1 WVPFA
6 DEYCEESLRREGRGA
21 PKVYAR
27 CGSVGCD
34 SEAKYRCADGV
45 CVGEVM
51 RCAACIVTAHRQLPT
66 HFIEEWNGRYFK
78 RTRTG
83 LQDLG
88 LRVQLGHPSGVVC
101 PQRKAAANDFVLYDL
116 TGVHTLAV
124 DFCGCLPRTERRT
137 QLLRVCWWPATV
149 KEPNTCATF
158 ALLKLFQILNCLGKL
173 SAYNF
178 LRGLEMTTNHDS
190 LDKPPDRRRPFM
202 HIVRQWREVKRL
214 KRFKRGHAEGGR
226 LATEQGGLALPC
238 RACPQPGR
246 NLPEGWENIPIGP
259 RFLYFLF
266 LAQDANFRLVNRN
279 VSSKEAD
286 PILGDGFGY
295 FAKREGEDGYK
306 AHVQKHATEE
316 EISSCSGFQ
325 AMSLA
330 NKKQVKGLR
339 TSGIVGVMCSCHNM
353 WRANGMGDL
362 QVGERYCNL
371 DFLLLSTLV
380 GFLLMWL
387 VTSYNIACQY
397 GVGFWD
403 RMLQFPDWMQL
414 KISDANVR
422 WKVLNFH
429 LPDHKP
435 GCHCL
440 FSFHFMFGA
449 GMTHGEGVEQNWS
462 FSNGAAASTRLMGSG
477 SRHATLEDV
486 FGFHNYERQLAM
498 HRILPRRLAEAISE
512 ANKHKVALDVFTEG
526 LESTG
531 SSEEVAEWQKAVEK
545 WEEMPHRLGEKMD
558 CPFTYKEAVTT
569 LRDVQLALAKEELIS
584 TEDSVEVEQES
595 TPSSF
600 VSMGLAIEDQQR
612 RLEID
617 IKGLKDPSP
626 TQKLG
631 FVKRRTGLLKR
642 IHRFR
647 QLQLVYMPALRCFL
661 TDVEKQ
667 VVDGNGEQTAEA
679 TRLFLPSEISDAKIR
694 GRACA
699 RGLPEV
705 EARMREGETGEAL
718 EKVREGLRSRMSTN
732 RFRIANHTGQG
743 ALTRGQ
749 GILRQIEIKVHL
761 AKVHYRYA
769 RAGLLALRGHGVWEE
784 RLKVLRDEDVRGLNE
799 RALAEEEVARE
810 NQVDELTRALAKPAG
825 RVVAEGIVAGEGSH
839 SLSWIWYTMGARGE
853 DTDPKLHEALRVEW
867 CRAYSRSRRL
877 EEEVRLLREEMRR
890 TIAYGEVAAREWAVL
905 AAEEGNSA
913 GAELGEGRRAYAA
926 EKA

>member
-1 WVPFA
+1 MEP
-6 DEYCEESLRREGRGA
+6 DESGWIRRVSEMHGRN
-21 PKVYAR
+21 
-27 CGSVGCD
+27 
-34 SEAKYRCADGV
+34 
-45 CVGEVM
+45 M
-51 RCAACIVTAHRQLPT
+51 VTKATQYKNL
-66 HFIEEWNGRYFK
+66 EWDGRYFK

-83 LQDLG
+83 LRDLG
-88 LRVQLGHPSGVVC
+88 LRVQLGHPLGVMC

-124 DFCGCLPRTERRT
+124 DFCACLPRTERRT
-137 QLLRVCWWPATV
+137 QLLCVCWWPATV

-158 ALLKLFQILNCLGKL
+158 ALLKLFQILNCLDKL
-173 SAYNF
+173 SAYDF
-178 LRGLEMTTNHDS
+178 LRGLEMMTNHDG
-190 LDKPPDRRRPFM
+190 LDKPPDCRRPFM
-202 HIVRQWREVKRL
+202 HIIHQWREVKCL
-214 KRFKRGHAEGGR
+214 KQFKRGHAEGGQ

-246 NLPEGWENIPIGP
+246 NLPEGSQWENIPIGF

-279 VSSKEAD
+279 VSSEEAD

-306 AHVQKHATEE
+306 VHIQKHTTEE

-330 NKKQVKGLR
+330 NKKQVKGLQ
-339 TSGIVGVMCSCHNM
+339 TSGIAEVMCSRHNM

-362 QVGERYCNL
+362 QVRERYCNL

-403 RMLQFPDWMQL
+403 RMLQFPDCMQL

-422 WKVLNFH
+422 WK
-429 LPDHKP
+429 
-435 GCHCL
+435 
-440 FSFHFMFGA
+440 
-449 GMTHGEGVEQNWS
+449 GVEQNWL
-462 FSNGAAASTRLMGSG
+462 FSNGAAASTRLMGPG

-486 FGFHNYERQLAM
+486 LGFHNYKHQLAM
-498 HRILPRRLAEAISE
+498 RRWFLLRE
-512 ANKHKVALDVFTEG
+512 ANKHKVALDAFTEG

-531 SSEEVAEWQKAVEK
+531 SSEGVAEWQKAVEK
-545 WEEMPHRLGEKMD
+545 WEEIPHRLGEKMD

-569 LRDVQLALAKEELIS
+569 LRDIQLVLAKEELIS
-584 TEDSVEVEQES
+584 TEDGVEVEQES

-600 VSMGLAIEDQQR
+600 VSMGLAMEDQQR
-612 RLEID
+612 VKLFCERRLEIN
-617 IKGLKDPSP
+617 IKGLKDPLP

-642 IHRFR
+642 IHRFC
-647 QLQLVYMPALRCFL
+647 QLQLVYMPALQCFL
-661 TDVEKQ
+661 MDVEKQ
-667 VVDGNGEQTAEA
+667 VVDRNGEQTAEA
-679 TRLFLPSEISDAKIR
+679 TRLFLPSKISDAKIQ

-732 RFRIANHTGQG
+732 RFRITNHMGQG

-761 AKVHYRYA
+761 AKVHYWYA
-769 RAGLLALRGHGVWEE
+769 HAGLLALRGHGVWEE
-784 RLKVLRDEDVRGLNE
+784 RLKVLRDEDMRGLNE

-825 RVVAEGIVAGEGSH
+825 RVVAEGIAAGEGSH
-839 SLSWIWYTMGARGE
+839 SLLGE

-877 EEEVRLLREEMRR
+877 EEEVRLLREEMRC
-890 TIAYGEVAAREWAVL
+890 TIAYSEVAAREWAVL

-926 EKA
+926 EKADRERDTCAALRKNWAGILAKADQYLDGMLRGDDEEVTVSLDPADELELEEEEVRLEAEWGEGEPL